1 MKTQLPLNLKRIS
14 LLVLCVLSFV
24 VSYSQ
29 VAKTQVVQLEAKI
42 INDQI
47 TINWPQETY
56 TGTFDIFSR
65 NFGDANFTKVT
76 SLSGS
81 TNKYTE
87 KAGVVAKEYLV
98 AKVKSSSTE
107 ALGYIFAGNKFE
119 PSLKKGGVILL
130 IDSAYNTAIKNEIL
144 TLKQDLENSGWKVLT
159 IYAGRTEK
167 VNAVKSRIQ
176 KVMDQTSPRPKTLYI
191 IGHVPVPYSGYF
203 STNGDRPPPDGHVEG
218 SGNHTGAWPA
228 DCYYG
233 DFDGIWSDNIVNCTT
248 GASTRHHNVPKDGKF
263 DQSISPGLIEL
274 EIGRLDM
281 FDMGA
286 FSNDDTLLTKEYLD
300 RVHSFRMGDLSFVKR
315 ALIDN
320 NFTGLNLASTGYH
333 NLPCFVGLDSVSDTK
348 DYFTEQ
354 NNGSYLWSYGC
365 GAGSY
370 NSCSGIGT
378 STNFATYKGTFKNA
392 FTILAGSYF
401 GDYDSKNNLL
411 KASLCAGS
419 LNVCWGGIPKWYLHH
434 MGLGMN
440 IGYGARLTVNNETE
454 YFNGQFNG
462 SWRGVF
468 IELLGDPTLTMNH
481 VKPVK
486 NLTATSSKGN
496 VLLNWNKSADAD
508 SYNVYRIDTAKNEI
522 RLARELCGTGSNTVD
537 TFFVDDCNWTSGNYI
552 YAVSAVKLE
561 TTGSGTYVNQSM
573 LVRTTVQ
580 HVNAISQ
587 VDKTQLSL
595 FPNPISNEFQISGFS
610 PNSSAIVEVANN
622 AGQLIQTYLHQK
634 ADNQGVLKMKY
645 IENYHGVAFVTVTQN
660 GVKSTIPVIID
671 IKK

>member
-1 MKTQLPLNLKRIS
+1 MKTQLPLNLKRIP
-14 LLVLCVLSFV
+14 LLVLFLMSYV

-29 VAKTQVVQLEAKI
+29 VAKTQVLQLEAKI
-42 INDQI
+42 INNQI
-47 TINWPQETY
+47 TINWPQESY
-56 TGTFDIFSR
+56 AGTFEVYSR

-76 SLSGS
+76 SLSG
-81 TNKYTE
+81 TTYKFTE
-87 KAGVVAKEYLV
+87 NTGVVSKEYLI
-98 AKVKSSSTE
+98 AKVKSTSTE
-107 ALGYIFAGNKFE
+107 ALGYIFAGNKFQ
-119 PSLKKGGVILL
+119 PAVKKGGVILL
-130 IDSAYNTAIKNEIL
+130 IDSAYISSLRNEIS
-144 TLKQDLENSGWKVLT
+144 TLKKDLENSGWTVLSC
-159 IYAGRTEK
+159 YAGRSEK
-167 VNAVKSRIQ
+167 VNVVKSKIQ
-176 KVMDQTSPRPKTLYI
+176 KIMDQTSPRPKTLYI
-191 IGHVPVPYSGYF
+191 IGHVPVPYSGNF
-203 STNGDRPPPDGHVEG
+203 SSSGDRPPPDGHVEG

-233 DFDGIWSDNIVNCTT
+233 DFDGVWSDNSVNCTT

-263 DQSISPGLIEL
+263 DQSVSPGLIEL

-286 FSNDDTLLTKEYLD
+286 FSSNDTQLTKEYLD
-300 RVHSFRMGDLSFVKR
+300 RVHNFRMGEISFVKR

-333 NLPCFVGLDSVSDTK
+333 NLPCFVGIDSVSDTK

-378 STNFATYKGTFKNA
+378 STNFASYKGTFKNA

-419 LNVCWGGIPKWYLHH
+419 FNVCWGGIPKWYLHH

-440 IGYGARLTVNNETE
+440 IGYGARLTVNNDAE

-486 NLTATSSKGN
+486 NLTAVSSKGN
-496 VLLNWNKSADAD
+496 IMLNWNKSADAD
-508 SYNVYRIDTAKNEI
+508 SYNVYRIDTVKNEI
-522 RLARELCGTGSNTVD
+522 RLARELCGTGSNTLD
-537 TFFVDDCNWTSGNYI
+537 TFFVDDCNWTSGKYI
-552 YAVSAVKLE
+552 YAVTAVKLE
-561 TTGSGTYVNQSM
+561 TTGSGTYINQSM
-573 LVRTTVQ
+573 LVRTAVQ
-580 HVNAISQ
+580 HVNSSHKLS
-587 VDKTQLSL
+587 KTEFSVS
-595 FPNPISNEFQISGFS
+595 PNPISDEFQLSGFT
-610 PNSSAIVEVANN
+610 PNTLASVEITNN
-622 AGQLIQTYLHQK
+622 LGQLIHSYKNQII
-634 ADNQGVLKMKY
+634 DNQGVLKLKY
-645 IENYHGVAFVTVTQN
+645 ISNYNGVAFVSVIQN
-660 GVKSTIPVIID
+660 DVKSTNPVIIEN
-671 IKK
+671 KK